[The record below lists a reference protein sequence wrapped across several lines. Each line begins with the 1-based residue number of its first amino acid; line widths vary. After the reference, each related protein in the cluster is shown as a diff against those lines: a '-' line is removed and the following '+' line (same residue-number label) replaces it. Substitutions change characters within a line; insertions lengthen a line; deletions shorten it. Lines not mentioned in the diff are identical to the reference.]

1 MRDDY
6 NLFSYV
12 TYQSLKSQN
21 SSDSLGLLVIILI
34 YNNFCCVQYYPTVLN
49 FHWGLSGSLITLN
62 ESFF

>member
-6 NLFSYV
+6 LFSYV
-12 TYQSLKSQN
+12 TYQGLKSQN

-34 YNNFCCVQYYPTVLN
+34 YNNLCCVQYYQAVLN
-49 FHWGLSGSLITLN
+49 FHWGLSLITLN